1 MTATDTDLICAI
13 ATPPGEGGIGVIRL
27 SGPSAKRVAQSLIS
41 VEMRP
46 RRAHYCQF
54 IAEEEVLDDGLVLWF
69 PAPHSFTGEDVV
81 ELQGHGG
88 PVVQNEIIQ
97 VLCRHGARLA
107 RPGEFSERAFLNDKI
122 DLVQAEA
129 IADLI
134 SAKSRAAAKA
144 AMSSFQGVFSA
155 QVTALEDQVLGLRV
169 AIEAAIDFPDEDI
182 EILEQARVGDTL
194 DALITST
201 SALLVQAEQGRKLA
215 QGITVALVG
224 KPNVGKSSI
233 LNMLAGEDA
242 AIVTD
247 VPGTTRDLLKVDIS
261 VDGMPLQL
269 VDTAGL
275 RETQDT
281 VEMIGVQRARE
292 QMQRADHVILV
303 VTAADV
309 VANEAGFLANE
320 DFEALLQ
327 TLALEAVP
335 ELGAVS
341 AVNIHLLVN
350 KIDLIDSE
358 LRGAQPWPATYV
370 SAKTGEGLAALTKK
384 LVQLGSGGIEDT
396 VFTARLRHVHA
407 LEKTRELLVQAK
419 RGISS
424 GIGAELVAED
434 CRMAHQVLGQIVGT
448 VSPDD
453 LLGEIFSSF
462 CIGK

>member
-1 MTATDTDLICAI
+1 
-13 ATPPGEGGIGVIRL
+13 
-27 SGPSAKRVAQSLIS
+27 
-41 VEMRP
+41 
-46 RRAHYCQF
+46 
-54 IAEEEVLDDGLVLWF
+54 
-69 PAPHSFTGEDVV
+69 
-81 ELQGHGG
+81 
-88 PVVQNEIIQ
+88 
-97 VLCRHGARLA
+97 
-107 RPGEFSERAFLNDKI
+107 
-122 DLVQAEA
+122 
-129 IADLI
+129 
-134 SAKSRAAAKA
+134 
-144 AMSSFQGVFSA
+144 
-155 QVTALEDQVLGLRV
+155 
-169 AIEAAIDFPDEDI
+169 
-182 EILEQARVGDTL
+182 
-194 DALITST
+194 
-201 SALLVQAEQGRKLA
+201 
-215 QGITVALVG
+215 
-224 KPNVGKSSI
+224 
-233 LNMLAGEDA
+233 
-242 AIVTD
+242 
-247 VPGTTRDLLKVDIS
+247 LKVDIS